1 LYLILPPN
9 ARVIHISVFTGCNI
23 ILLPILSFLIL
34 YLIFPAGVTLFSD
47 TGRELIGSSRQTEKL
62 IMGLSVNDQSQA
74 FIAAKALNKSQNMYN
89 KATSQLSTGLR
100 ILSAKDDAAGSQI
113 AAGLNAVISGQNVA
127 LRNNAQSSAM
137 LDAANGAL
145 SGSDGILNRMKDLAT
160 QAANA
165 TNGVANR
172 TAMEAEFKELANEL
186 KDTLEKTTFGDGTLF
201 AADGKLDGK
210 LVFQTGASAN
220 DTIELDISAG
230 VKGLRDTVSKAK
242 TVGNVAAAANTIEKL
257 LGDKEKDFADAKAAQ
272 EGGQDA
278 FDKAKFAFDNIKGTP
293 SAADITTWETAA
305 KTYNDLAADTAKT
318 EGALEDLKKN
328 DKRFESG
335 GLTSLEL
342 SDATKAQEAITA
354 ITAAIE
360 SYGSVT
366 GSLAAGINRL
376 GYSSD
381 NLTNMRD
388 GNQVARD
395 TIVNADLVAA
405 STQQNTSM
413 LLMQSGIKGLGKNT
427 QMGQMV
433 AQLF

>member
-1 LYLILPPN
+1 
-9 ARVIHISVFTGCNI
+9 
-23 ILLPILSFLIL
+23 
-34 YLIFPAGVTLFSD
+34 
-47 TGRELIGSSRQTEKL
+47 
-62 IMGLSVNDQSQA
+62 MGLSVNDQSQA
-74 FIAAKALNKSQNMYN
+74 FIAAKALNKSQSMYN

-100 ILSAKDDAAGSQI
+100 ILNAKDDAAGSQI

-145 SGSDGILNRMKDLAT
+145 AGSEGILNRMKDLAT
-160 QAANA
+160 QASNA
-165 TNGVANR
+165 TNGAANR

-201 AADGKLDGK
+201 ASGGKLDGK
-210 LVFQTGASAN
+210 LTFQTGASAT
-220 DTIELDISAG
+220 DVIEIDLSKG
-230 VKGLRDTVSKAK
+230 VKGLMETVAGTA
-242 TVGNVAAAANTIEKL
+242 TVGDAGAGAGTIEKAVGEAEAAIKTKATAVETAEAAVKTAEQSFDTAFINAKNTAPTL
-257 LGDKEKDFADAKAAQ
+257 DKAAFGKQDHATETWDQTKASLVGKKFYATAADATAANAVAGTYVLDNDKMNNDDVV
-272 EGGQDA
+272 ELAVKKVDTPKKELADA
-278 FDKAKFAFDNIKGTP
+278 EAKLQNIKDHDSRYRSNGI
-293 SAADITTWETAA
+293 S
-305 KTYNDLAADTAKT
+305 KLSLNDTA
-318 EGALEDLKKN
+318 
-328 DKRFESG
+328 S
-335 GLTSLEL
+335 
-342 SDATKAQEAITA
+342 AQEAITVL
-354 ITAAIE
+354 TKAIE

>member
-1 LYLILPPN
+1 M
-9 ARVIHISVFTGCNI
+9 A
-23 ILLPILSFLIL
+23 
-34 YLIFPAGVTLFSD
+34 
-47 TGRELIGSSRQTEKL
+47 
-62 IMGLSVNDQSQA
+62 LSVNDKSQA
-74 FIAAKALNKSQNMYN
+74 FIAAKAVNRSQNMYN

-100 ILSAKDDAAGSQI
+100 ILNAKDDAAGSQI

-145 SGSDGILNRMKDLAT
+145 AGSDGILNRMKDLAT

-165 TNGVANR
+165 TNGDANR
-172 TAMEAEFKELANEL
+172 AAMEAEFKELANEL

-201 AADGKLDGK
+201 AAGGKLDGK

-220 DTIELDISAG
+220 DTIELDISTG
-230 VKGLRDTVSKAK
+230 VQGLRDTVSKAK
-242 TVGNVAAAANTIEKL
+242 TVGDTTAATGTIEKL
-257 LGDKEKDFADAKAAQ
+257 LGDKEKAFTDAKTDQ
-272 EGGQDA
+272 EAGQDT

-293 SAADITTWETAA
+293 SAAEVTTWNT
-305 KTYNDLAADTAKT
+305 AADTYNALAAETAKA

-354 ITAAIE
+354 ITKAIE

-388 GNQVARD
+388 GNMAAKD
-395 TIVNADLVAA
+395 TIMNADAISAA
-405 STQQNTSM
+405 TEQSTSM
-413 LLMQSGIKGLGKNT
+413 LLMQSGIKSLSKNT